1 MKKETDGR
9 NDVEMGALHLENIL
23 IMTGEMDHLAALLRH
38 RAQDKEGVKAEEMMQ
53 DVIHPLLDELE
64 AELRDK
70 APEKPAIEDLR
81 GIIAAWIDRKM
92 AEPSGP

>member
-1 MKKETDGR
+1 MKKETDDR
-9 NDVEMGALHLENIL
+9 DDVELGAMHLENIL

-38 RAQDKEGVKAEEMMQ
+38 RAQEMEGVKAAEMMQ

-70 APEKPAIEDLR
+70 APEKPGIEDLR
-81 GIIAAWIDRKM
+81 GIVAAWIDRKM
-92 AEPSGP
+92 AEPSGS

>member
-1 MKKETDGR
+1 MKTETDGR
-9 NDVEMGALHLENIL
+9 EGGELGAMHLEKIL

-38 RAQDKEGVKAEEMMQ
+38 RAQDMEGVKAAEMMQ

-70 APEKPAIEDLR
+70 ASEKPGTEDLR

-92 AEPSGP
+92 AETSGP